1 MRKAFT
7 LIELLVVIAIIA
19 ILAAIL
25 FPVFAQAKEAA
36 KKASDLSNVKQL
48 NTACQIYL
56 SDYDDNFPIFFGR
69 QNGGVCLP
77 FAPAIPANCG
87 YRAMW
92 QFAMYPYLKNWSM
105 MTAPGDSDYN
115 ALDAKGFNLSYGYN
129 YGYLSELCIPAKAG
143 CGSVDP
149 GGSGNTTQWFR
160 SHNATSVLRPAEI
173 VMFADNGGKDLAS
186 APPTILGSMV
196 NPPDAWPSTE
206 YFYGLVQVGWGSA
219 CINYFAVGNC
229 AAGQPCGLTGKWAP
243 TDGFATRYAQGGN
256 VSFVD
261 GHAKFGKAGNMAVG
275 TNYNP
280 AQNCTL
286 VVVTDATKY
295 PWDPRY

>member
-48 NTACQIYL
+48 NTAQQIYL
-56 SDYDDNFPIFFGR
+56 ADYDDTFVTFFTNIG
-69 QNGGVCLP
+69 GGVCLP

-92 QFAMYPYLKNWSM
+92 QFNMYPYLKNWNIL
-105 MTAPGDSDYN
+105 TAPGEVESTVL
-115 ALDAKGFNLSYGYN
+115 AEKGFNLSYGYN
-129 YGYLSELCIPAKAG
+129 YGYLSELCIAAKAG
-143 CGSVDP
+143 CPAADP
-149 GGSGNTTQWFR
+149 GNGTSTQWFR
-160 SHNATSVLRPAEI
+160 GRNATSVVRPAEI
-173 VMFADNGGKDLAS
+173 VMFADNGGKDMIVA
-186 APPTILGSMV
+186 TTLGSIV

-206 YFYGLVQVGWGSA
+206 YFYGPVQVGWGSA
-219 CINYFAVGNC
+219 CINYFALSSGSCGGAN
-229 AAGQPCGLTGKWAP
+229 PCGRTGKWAP
-243 TDGFATRYAQGGN
+243 TDGFATRYAEGGN

-261 GHAKFGKAGNMAVG
+261 GHAAFKKAGNLGIG
-275 TNYNP
+275 TNYRPN
-280 AQNCTL
+280 QNCTL

-295 PWDPRY
+295 QWDPRY